1 MVILDTSIIIDQLR
15 RPPKESYLFKLA
27 QKLSKESFVLSVLSV
42 QELYQG
48 ESTRDMRR
56 EELMLA
62 TISPLKILP
71 YTFEVAQLA
80 GEIIRDLGRPI
91 EFVDAA
97 IAASAI
103 VNGYQLAT
111 LNKKDFIGIKDLEI
125 LTTL

>member
-27 QKLSKESFVLSVLSV
+27 QKLSKESFALSILSV
-42 QELYQG
+42 QELYEG

-80 GEIIRDLGRPI
+80 GEIARDLGRPI
-91 EFVDAA
+91 EFADAA
-97 IAASAI
+97 IAATAVI
-103 VNGYQLAT
+103 NGAMLAT